1 MGTEITFI
9 LDFIYKN
16 NHYRIEGTEETG
28 KREQQSGK
36 GNRLCEKK
44 QQGDEKKDTK
54 KVEVVR
60 KKGRK
65 AKAYGGSDAKVQN
78 VRKQA
83 KIEGEEASE

>member
-1 MGTEITFI
+1 
-9 LDFIYKN
+9 
-16 NHYRIEGTEETG
+16 
-28 KREQQSGK
+28 
-36 GNRLCEKK
+36 
-44 QQGDEKKDTK
+44 
-54 KVEVVR
+54 VR